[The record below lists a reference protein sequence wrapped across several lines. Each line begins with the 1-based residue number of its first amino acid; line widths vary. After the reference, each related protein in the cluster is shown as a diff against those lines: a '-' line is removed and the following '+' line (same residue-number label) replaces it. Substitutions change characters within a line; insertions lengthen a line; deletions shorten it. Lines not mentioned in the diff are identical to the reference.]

1 MQENS
6 TNGQSKGFA
15 LIHVCSESSAK
26 ILLDKLPDMEINGKK
41 PAPCL
46 ATEENF
52 KHFNQSSG
60 SKSRERPEI
69 KENGSSK
76 NPAGPP
82 PIIPPNVPMGELHSK
97 KLAISTPTLS
107 EL

>member
-1 MQENS
+1 
-6 TNGQSKGFA
+6 
-15 LIHVCSESSAK
+15 
-26 ILLDKLPDMEINGKK
+26 MEINGKK

-82 PIIPPNVPMGELHSK
+82 PIIPPNVPMGELNSK
-97 KLAISTPTLS
+97 KLVILTPTLS
-107 EL
+107 GLEIDQIFIN